1 VNTSS
6 FQNAEN
12 LEEIV
17 QLLVSKIEESWQRN
31 SKPVKIQDI
40 PKLSKMMNI
49 NYLWTNID
57 YLKVLKTGAASKVLS
72 RKQSDFSLMT
82 KLKKSQTK
90 SAAHGNL

>member
-1 VNTSS
+1 MTNV
-6 FQNAEN
+6 
-12 LEEIV
+12 
-17 QLLVSKIEESWQRN
+17 
-31 SKPVKIQDI
+31 
-40 PKLSKMMNI
+40 

-57 YLKVLKTGAASKVLS
+57 YLKVLKTSTASKALS